1 LTVEAKLVVHLNLS
15 LLWRE
20 PCIAASTSIGTGV
33 KLDVCIGRGTGW
45 KLNGRCWMIGVS
57 GGWGSPPA
65 LEEGIIPLDRFVNEV
80 IETLKVMWCVEFVFD
95 TSFRPS
101 K

>member
-1 LTVEAKLVVHLNLS
+1 
-15 LLWRE
+15 
-20 PCIAASTSIGTGV
+20 
-33 KLDVCIGRGTGW
+33 
-45 KLNGRCWMIGVS
+45 MIGVS

>member
-15 LLWRE
+15 LLWR
-20 PCIAASTSIGTGV
+20 
-33 KLDVCIGRGTGW
+33 
-45 KLNGRCWMIGVS
+45 
-57 GGWGSPPA
+57 
-65 LEEGIIPLDRFVNEV
+65 EEGIIPLDRFVNEV
-80 IETLKVMWCVEFVFD
+80 IETLKVMWGVEFVFD

>member
-1 LTVEAKLVVHLNLS
+1 
-15 LLWRE
+15 
-20 PCIAASTSIGTGV
+20 
-33 KLDVCIGRGTGW
+33 
-45 KLNGRCWMIGVS
+45 MIGVS

-80 IETLKVMWCVEFVFD
+80 IETLKVMWGVEFVFD